1 MATMRAAIA
10 VVTFVS
16 FTMLMIVM
24 MASSVR
30 ISADSPASLWSGHVD
45 SFLAYVNNPPAFSED
60 KQKALRM
67 QYSQG
72 FKGLSNEYCQKSY
85 FLI

>member
-30 ISADSPASLWSGHVD
+30 IILKVPCRTWQKLYARFFQCHSGTHSDTAADQHLHLRCAKESG
-45 SFLAYVNNPPAFSED
+45 
-60 KQKALRM
+60 
-67 QYSQG
+67 
-72 FKGLSNEYCQKSY
+72 
-85 FLI
+85 